1 MRIQDRGYQGLA
13 AAVGLSA
20 QDGKHCRRGIFFGIF
35 DGGGVRGTSMAW
47 MVWQECTAGCRA
59 YPLSAR
65 VVREAYINPLI
76 SPSAIFFVV
85 QLCSQQ
91 QAENFLNTFNHFHV
105 LKMATFALSSY
116 TFIPPSYTYVP
127 TAPRSKG
134 TAARGKPA
142 SGIPNKLHRSK
153 LSGPAL
159 DGPQLL
165 ATATAAADND
175 GGYRSG
181 IQGMF

>member
-1 MRIQDRGYQGLA
+1 
-13 AAVGLSA
+13 
-20 QDGKHCRRGIFFGIF
+20 
-35 DGGGVRGTSMAW
+35 MAW
-47 MVWQECTAGCRA
+47 YSTVGYKA
-59 YPLSAR
+59 YSGSAR

-127 TAPRSKG
+127 TAPRFKSA
-134 TAARGKPA
+134 AARGKPA
-142 SGIPNKLHRSK
+142 SSIPDKLYRSK

-159 DGPQLL
+159 DGPRLP
-165 ATATAAADND
+165 ATAAADND

-181 IQGMF
+181 VQGMF